1 MANRFV
7 AFCDR
12 FSHHFRSRTHD
23 SSVIAKHYL
32 SGLMQAN
39 KKNMERMEEV
49 VPNSDEQALQH
60 FCSNSPWPERQ
71 VLDQVALEADEILG
85 GHENSYL
92 IVDEA
97 GFSKKGDKSVGVSR
111 QYNGRLG
118 KVDNCQVGVFT
129 ALARDY
135 KSTLIDTRL
144 YLSEK
149 WAENP
154 SRCRDAGVPE
164 DGIVYKK
171 KVQLALEMITC
182 SRKLG
187 LRFAWVA
194 ADGLYG
200 HDTEFTYA
208 LDNVDETFIVDVHKD
223 HKIFLEDPKP
233 IVPDPQPGKG
243 CPPKNLQAQTVSIR
257 IDKWAAS
264 QPESTWHVEELREST
279 KGTIKVEVLQRR
291 VWVWDGKEKKARQ
304 WHLVI
309 RRDYKPKTNPKRQ
322 RKINEELRPQADS
335 KSQPMIESEP
345 HTDVN
350 PEFPLEAE
358 LTPEEEDKSVPES
371 EQQTKP
377 KSTMKYSL
385 SNAPEDTSVHR
396 LAFMQGQRYW
406 IEQAIKEGKSNA
418 GMADYQVRGWFGW
431 HHHMALV
438 MMAMLF
444 MLRERDFL
452 QPIKPL
458 LSCSDI
464 EGLLARFL
472 PRRDV
477 TVDEVI
483 RQMEV
488 RHRKRQASTDSA
500 YRKQKKCA
508 ADSFP

>member
-1 MANRFV
+1 M
-7 AFCDR
+7 
-12 FSHHFRSRTHD
+12 
-23 SSVIAKHYL
+23 VI
-32 SGLMQAN
+32 Q
-39 KKNMERMEEV
+39 
-49 VPNSDEQALQH
+49 
-60 FCSNSPWPERQ
+60 
-71 VLDQVALEADEILG
+71 
-85 GHENSYL
+85 
-92 IVDEA
+92 
-97 GFSKKGDKSVGVSR
+97 
-111 QYNGRLG
+111 
-118 KVDNCQVGVFT
+118 
-129 ALARDY
+129 RDY
-135 KSTLIDTRL
+135 T
-144 YLSEK
+144 
-149 WAENP
+149 
-154 SRCRDAGVPE
+154 PE
-164 DGIVYKK
+164 I
-171 KVQLALEMITC
+171 
-182 SRKLG
+182 
-187 LRFAWVA
+187 
-194 ADGLYG
+194 
-200 HDTEFTYA
+200 
-208 LDNVDETFIVDVHKD
+208 
-223 HKIFLEDPKP
+223 
-233 IVPDPQPGKG
+233 
-243 CPPKNLQAQTVSIR
+243 
-257 IDKWAAS
+257 
-264 QPESTWHVEELREST
+264 
-279 KGTIKVEVLQRR
+279 
-291 VWVWDGKEKKARQ
+291 
-304 WHLVI
+304 
-309 RRDYKPKTNPKRQ
+309 NPKQ
-322 RKINEELRPQADS
+322 QPKGNEELRPQADS
-335 KSQPMIESEP
+335 KSLPVIEPEP
-345 HTDVN
+345 HSGIN
-350 PEFPLEAE
+350 PEFPLAAK